1 MLQQQRV
8 KLFFDFVSETIEFKN
23 RFREQMQLQRLRL
36 CSQLIIN
43 INSLVVFEVLLIHNI
58 FLTLFISSLIKGLPV
73 RMKY

>member
-8 KLFFDFVSETIEFKN
+8 KLFSDFVSETIEFKN